1 MHNSLQGLG
10 LSIAVLVLKTP
21 ENMHRKVATHKPGS
35 WLGSRTSSC
44 GHMAAGARGGSG
56 GGRGMATSTQ
66 GSLYHLGKPLEL
78 TLVIFHRVVLALS
91 KALFLHSAWPWTAAM
106 VFQFILLE
114 LREGI
119 STLLRKSWHLVTFP
133 NHSAYLLPQPT
144 IKWTHHIFEKG
155 IPKKAFSTAVTGK
168 AEN

>member
-35 WLGSRTSSC
+35 RLGNRTSSC
-44 GHMAAGARGGSG
+44 GHMVAGTKGGSG

-66 GSLYHLGKPLEL
+66 HTYHLGKPLEL

-91 KALFLHSAWPWTAAM
+91 KTLFLHSA
-106 VFQFILLE
+106 
-114 LREGI
+114 
-119 STLLRKSWHLVTFP
+119 
-133 NHSAYLLPQPT
+133 
-144 IKWTHHIFEKG
+144 
-155 IPKKAFSTAVTGK
+155 
-168 AEN
+168 